1 MNDYLK
7 WLRFLLLAGILGCG
21 IVAGAQDGNVVGRGE
36 DARPEM
42 SALFFTIEQRRI
54 LEAIRQEVSTEEN
67 IQIDELAPVVLPEE
81 TLSSDDVVITE
92 EGKQRELDISV
103 DAYLRNHKNGKI
115 VLWLNGV
122 QYRLDKQSEF
132 LENEGIMSLS
142 AGEHNLVRVYGVDK
156 FNKSK
161 FVLKVGQRL
170 NMDGGVDES
179 YPVVIIKKK

>member
-1 MNDYLK
+1 M
-7 WLRFLLLAGILGCG
+7 
-21 IVAGAQDGNVVGRGE
+21 
-36 DARPEM
+36 
-42 SALFFTIEQRRI
+42 
-54 LEAIRQEVSTEEN
+54 
-67 IQIDELAPVVLPEE
+67 
-81 TLSSDDVVITE
+81 ITE

>member
-7 WLRFLLLAGILGCG
+7 WLRFLLLAGILGYG
-21 IVAGAQDGNVVGRGE
+21 IAAGAQDENVAGSGE

-54 LEAIRQEVSTEEN
+54 LEALRQEVSTEEN

-81 TLSSDDVVITE
+81 TLSSVDVVITE